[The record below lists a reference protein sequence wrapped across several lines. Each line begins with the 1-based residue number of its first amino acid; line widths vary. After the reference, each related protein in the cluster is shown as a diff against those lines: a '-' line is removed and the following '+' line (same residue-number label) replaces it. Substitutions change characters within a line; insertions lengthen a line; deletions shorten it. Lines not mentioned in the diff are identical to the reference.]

1 MLAVFPLLLVMMVS
15 LATAEDGY
23 CALSPR
29 HTLCRYTGL
38 GRACG
43 GRALG
48 RGVTREEVGGKVVT
62 GDNGG
67 DSGVAGGDHP
77 RHPQPAAGEAGP
89 GGGGQGQP
97 RAAASRRGHAEDGKL
112 RI

>member
-1 MLAVFPLLLVMMVS
+1 MLAVSPLLLVMMVS

-48 RGVTREEVGGKVVT
+48 RGVTREEVGGAA
-62 GDNGG
+62 GDGGG
-67 DSGVAGGDHP
+67 DGGVAGGDHP

-97 RAAASRRGHAEDGKL
+97 RASASRRGHAEDGKL

>member
-1 MLAVFPLLLVMMVS
+1 MAVSPLLLLLVLVS
-15 LATAEDGY
+15 LARAEEDGY

-48 RGVTREEVGGKVVT
+48 RGVTREEVGGAA
-62 GDNGG
+62 GGG
-67 DSGVAGGDHP
+67 DGDDGSDAGGDHP

-97 RAAASRRGHAEDGKL
+97 RAAASRRGHAEDGS
-112 RI
+112 